1 MDEPATT
8 SHADAS
14 APSRGEHE
22 FGVQENAVFRELGN
36 ALGFVG
42 VASVVIGALQAVF
55 FVVTS
60 VLHFLHR
67 GHLNVSTLY
76 VLLQGGLLLVTG
88 VWLIIAGAV
97 LLGAARSIDL
107 IVTTEGNDVANL
119 MHAME
124 HLKKVYV
131 LQRKLFTIVIVL
143 AAIALVAL
151 PVLALMRHF

>member
-88 VWLIIAGAV
+88 VWLR
-97 LLGAARSIDL
+97 GAARSIDL